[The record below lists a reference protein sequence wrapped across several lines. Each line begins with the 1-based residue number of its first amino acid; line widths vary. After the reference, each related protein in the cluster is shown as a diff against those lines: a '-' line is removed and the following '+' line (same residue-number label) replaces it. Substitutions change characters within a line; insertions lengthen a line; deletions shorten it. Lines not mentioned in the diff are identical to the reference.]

1 MDFGGKVWVPD
12 NEHGFLLG
20 TIVDIG
26 ADAVTVELD
35 GQKGKVSW
43 RDVQLCIQTF
53 NLKYFKNN
61 FLFIYELIYVL
72 NRLFIYFLD

>member
-26 ADAVTVELD
+26 SDTVTVELD
-35 GQKGKVSW
+35 GQKGKVG
-43 RDVQLCIQTF
+43 L
-53 NLKYFKNN
+53 
-61 FLFIYELIYVL
+61 
-72 NRLFIYFLD
+72 